1 MLYLVGGVIEG
12 KNVLFL
18 DNNNAFQGS
27 ENMKEAEGLLPDLNG
42 HHKAGVTWS
51 TSASIWWMQFQPKL
65 MEFQDLKEVEVA
77 LLDRSVKKYSGMAGS
92 VTATPLKD
100 DFVVRVVKD
109 GSLIDERFN
118 TTKPFFEK
126 AEQ

>member
-1 MLYLVGGVIEG
+1 MLYLVGGTIEG

-18 DNNNAFQGS
+18 DKSNAFQGS

-42 HHKAGVTWS
+42 HHKAGHTWS
-51 TSASIWWMQFQPKL
+51 TGASIWWMQFQPKL
-65 MEFQDLKEVEVA
+65 MEFKNLDEVASA

-100 DFVVRVVKD
+100 DFVVRVVKNS
-109 GSLIDERFN
+109 SLIDEGFN
-118 TTKPFFEK
+118 TTKPFY
-126 AEQ
+126 EQRA